1 MDLQTLCIIRD
12 VKGGFSTA
20 FIFRIISF
28 RVSKC
33 SVQNV
38 TILRIAIMNMY
49 IKKLYCQLIAPT
61 SYLQKY
67 SYMFWLPSIAILRM
81 QLFSKT

>member
-1 MDLQTLCIIRD
+1 MDLQTLYNIRD

-28 RVSKC
+28 PISKC
-33 SVQNV
+33 SVQNI

-49 IKKLYCQLIAPT
+49 IKMYIAN
-61 SYLQKY
+61 
-67 SYMFWLPSIAILRM
+67 
-81 QLFSKT
+81 